1 MLNYFV
7 LLLQT
12 LSREYIVKTTIKVDE
27 ELITKLKKYTGIDET
42 PKLVQRAVRYI
53 IAYEEA
59 VLQAEK
65 TGKREDLRNTIRRL
79 YDDKEQ

>member
-1 MLNYFV
+1 MFFCCKHFF
-7 LLLQT
+7 
-12 LSREYIVKTTIKVDE
+12 REFIVKTTVKIDE
-27 ELITKLKKYTGIDET
+27 DLLTKLKRYTGIDET